1 MPFAGHTPNLQH
13 EIVPRAT
20 TVLAMTT
27 ASILVINGPNLN
39 LLGTR
44 EPSIYGQSSLDD
56 HLVKMTAVAAQR
68 GFNIHSLQSNSESE
82 IVGAIHDAAHTYA
95 GIVINAGAFTHYS
108 WAIHDALRSFS
119 GKIVEVHLS
128 NPAAR
133 EDFRQ
138 ISVLAGVVDG
148 SISGFGGLSY
158 VLAVEALAN
167 LLA

>member
-1 MPFAGHTPNLQH
+1 
-13 EIVPRAT
+13 
-20 TVLAMTT
+20 MTT

-44 EPSIYGQSSLDD
+44 EPNIYGQSTLSD
-56 HLVKMTAVAAQR
+56 HVAQMTTVASKH
-68 GFNIHSLQSNSESE
+68 GFSVHSLQSNSESE
-82 IVGAIHDAAHTYA
+82 IVDAIHAAALNYA

-128 NPAAR
+128 NPTAR
-133 EDFRQ
+133 EDFRHV
-138 ISVLAGVVDG
+138 SVLAGVVDG
-148 SISGFGGLSY
+148 TISGFGGLSY

-167 LLA
+167 LLSA